1 MTTVATTPDTAAV
14 TGEGGVVSGFSH
26 AGMTV
31 ADLDRS
37 IAFYELLGYEVFARW
52 VRTEEYLRELVGY
65 PTVEM
70 HAAVLRNDNVG
81 VFLELLEYRNIERA
95 EVDTANG
102 NPGTAHICLFVE
114 GFEALWERLQA
125 AGVES
130 VSPPVSPTV
139 GPNKGAL
146 AIYLIDPDGH
156 RVELVETPRN
166 LDGSPRTPRGASTTA
181 QGG

>member
-1 MTTVATTPDTAAV
+1 MTTAPTITDPATTAPEGAV
-14 TGEGGVVSGFSH
+14 CGFSH
-26 AGMTV
+26 AGITV

-37 IAFYELLGYEVFARW
+37 IAFYELLGYEVIARW

-70 HAAVLRNDNVG
+70 HAAVLRHDRAG
-81 VFLELLEYRNIERA
+81 VFLELLEYRNIERN
-95 EVDTANG
+95 EIDPSNG

-114 GFEALWERLQA
+114 GFEALWERLKA
-125 AGVES
+125 AGVEA
-130 VSPPVSPTV
+130 VSEPVSPTV

-156 RVELVETPRN
+156 RVELVETKRN
-166 LDGSPRTPRGASTTA
+166 LDGSLR
-181 QGG
+181 

>member
-1 MTTVATTPDTAAV
+1 MTTTATTGSTATATEGAV
-14 TGEGGVVSGFSH
+14 CGFSH
-26 AGMTV
+26 AGITV

-70 HAAVLRNDNVG
+70 HAAVLRHDRVG
-81 VFLELLEYRNIERA
+81 VFLELLEYRNIERV
-95 EVDTANG
+95 EIDPSNG

-114 GFEALWERLQA
+114 GLEALWERLKA
-125 AGVES
+125 AGVEA
-130 VSPPVSPTV
+130 VSEPVSPTV

-146 AIYLIDPDGH
+146 AIYLIDPDGY
-156 RVELVETPRN
+156 RVELVETRRN
-166 LDGSPRTPRGASTTA
+166 LDGSLR
-181 QGG
+181 

>member
-1 MTTVATTPDTAAV
+1 MTTTATTTEGTATAA
-14 TGEGGVVSGFSH
+14 EGAVCGFSH
-26 AGMTV
+26 SGITV

-37 IAFYELLGYEVFARW
+37 IAFYGLLGYEVIARW

-70 HAAVLRNDNVG
+70 HAAVLRHDRVG
-81 VFLELLEYRNIERA
+81 VFLELLEYRNIERV
-95 EVDTANG
+95 EIDPSNG

-114 GFEALWERLQA
+114 GFEALWERLEA

-130 VSPPVSPTV
+130 VSRPVSPTV

-156 RVELVETPRN
+156 RVELVETKRN
-166 LDGSPRTPRGASTTA
+166 LDGTLR
-181 QGG
+181 